1 MGNRSIRTPE
11 LIEFRG
17 CTTAWHQVL
26 APLSLPT
33 ISSLDQI
40 YIISNQMKRVA
51 FQFFPLY
58 ARSDFKLIKLL
69 FLFFFFLRTNGFIC
83 KKVLVTCNLIVE

>member
-40 YIISNQMKRVA
+40 YIISNQTKRVA

-69 FLFFFFLRTNGFIC
+69 FLFFFFCERMDLSA
-83 KKVLVTCNLIVE
+83 KKFWLLVI

>member
-26 APLSLPT
+26 APLSLST

-40 YIISNQMKRVA
+40 YIISNQTKRVA

-58 ARSDFKLIKLL
+58 ARSDFKLVESCL
-69 FLFFFFLRTNGFIC
+69 FLFSFFFFLRTNGL
-83 KKVLVTCNLIVE
+83 KKSFGYL